1 MGGDTR
7 FFMDGTARQIVAEL
21 KGRNSKRRP
30 KCGRET
36 LPQPLGCGVHP
47 KRRYGVQEKVPDKT
61 AARSKTCGPCCGPG
75 EGQLELATL
84 ACSAEAKS
92 HSSAGGGA
100 MNRGRRSGDLLL
112 LQFAIEAS
120 GKQFSCLLEA
130 AKARRTESSG
140 RMAEVEGKEP
150 HSGCGPL
157 RGTRGKR
164 FGKCFRPHRKQTC
177 RWLCA
182 GNLQLGSPLVFL

>member
-21 KGRNSKRRP
+21 KGRNSRTRP

-36 LPQPLGCGVHP
+36 LPQSLGCGVHP
-47 KRRYGVQEKVPDKT
+47 ERRYGAQEKFRIKQQHGPKHADRA
-61 AARSKTCGPCCGPG
+61 AARG
-75 EGQLELATL
+75 EGRLELATL
-84 ACSAEAKS
+84 ACSTGPKS
-92 HSSAGGGA
+92 HSSAGRGA